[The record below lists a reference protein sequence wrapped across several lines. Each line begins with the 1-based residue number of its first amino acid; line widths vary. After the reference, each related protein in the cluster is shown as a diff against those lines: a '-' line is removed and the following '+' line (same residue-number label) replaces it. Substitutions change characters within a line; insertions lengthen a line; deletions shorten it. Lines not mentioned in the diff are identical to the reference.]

1 VDESSVLQDLFEPNE
16 EKTQDDITV
25 AAPDLPIYDMS
36 DLGDLALL
44 KAALDG
50 EQEMAVDEAEAEAG
64 EMPLDSSREPTP
76 DFAIQIDSDTDIS
89 NSEIQVHVAPATRI
103 EVAIPELSAERRME
117 YSAVHSMVVE
127 RLVCNRE
134 YLNDYI
140 EYDLEFTDGRIET
153 VRLKS
158 NLSIPNLCSV
168 ALEFPEL
175 QSPRVEAPPLLATHT
190 QNALLL
196 PNNHYFLTGA
206 SLG

>member
-1 VDESSVLQDLFEPNE
+1 MDESSVLQGLFEPNE
-16 EKTQDDITV
+16 EKSHDDVTV
-25 AAPDLPIYDMS
+25 AAPGIPIYDMS

-50 EQEMAVDEAEAEAG
+50 EEGMAVDEAEAEAG
-64 EMPLDSSREPTP
+64 EMPLNDSREPTP
-76 DFAIQIDSDTDIS
+76 DFAIPIDSDTDMS

-103 EVAIPELSAERRME
+103 EVAIPELSAEKRME

-158 NLSIPNLCSV
+158 NLSIHNLSSV
-168 ALEFPEL
+168 ALDFPKL
-175 QSPRVEAPPLLATHT
+175 QSPWIEMLPLLATHT
-190 QNALLL
+190 HNALLL
-196 PNNHYFLTGA
+196 SNNHYFLTGA